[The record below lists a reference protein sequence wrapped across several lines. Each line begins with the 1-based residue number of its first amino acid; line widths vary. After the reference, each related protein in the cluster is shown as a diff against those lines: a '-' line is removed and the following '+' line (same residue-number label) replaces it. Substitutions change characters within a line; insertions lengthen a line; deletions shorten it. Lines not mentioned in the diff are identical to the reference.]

1 MRTSAKVTVGTSTGR
16 GSRGLAES
24 TTWDRNYVRSVVAEA
39 FEGQGLR
46 RASDKASATQLE
58 AILSACI
65 GKSPTGDQVSGFEAA
80 CGNSEETSYGRVAV
94 ADALQA
100 CSATHLQ
107 GCSVRSN
114 KDRLFEERHG
124 KESHLQWLR
133 SMRWS
138 TRLFTASNMLLFPV
152 SALLLAVSI
161 GNAAS
166 TDIYPESIG
175 LAAASALVFL
185 NAILGI
191 VAMCRLRADLTRD
204 DDVAWRKSN
213 PRSSTCPAA

>member
-1 MRTSAKVTVGTSTGR
+1 MNTSVASATDTDPDPIFGTRFNIPSPYPTVALISILCCVLVLFTGCCVLILMRTSAKVTVGTSTGR

-114 KDRLFEERHG
+114 KDRLF
-124 KESHLQWLR
+124 
-133 SMRWS
+133 
-138 TRLFTASNMLLFPV
+138 
-152 SALLLAVSI
+152 
-161 GNAAS
+161 
-166 TDIYPESIG
+166 
-175 LAAASALVFL
+175 
-185 NAILGI
+185 
-191 VAMCRLRADLTRD
+191 
-204 DDVAWRKSN
+204 
-213 PRSSTCPAA
+213 